1 MFFIT
6 TQPIPLF
13 VCGLCA
19 EDRSCTNY
27 PADFPIFIVWY
38 FGHKIFINKGKIQIL
53 YIQIC
58 IKNVNLSCSYIV
70 SLYRDLHVK
79 KIDIVLKDGHNHPA
93 PLNNRNAPFQ
103 ILQGSDRSYF
113 ELILKTPQYF
123 VVLLFE
129 NSKSQKKKSNCVY
142 FYWSWNLSF
151 STNSS
156 HKAGYHDLHK
166 NSITWR
172 LPKDT

>member
-19 EDRSCTNY
+19 EDRSCTDY

-58 IKNVNLSCSYIV
+58 IKNVKLL
-70 SLYRDLHVK
+70 LYRIFIQGSSCKEDRYSFK
-79 KIDIVLKDGHNHPA
+79 RWPQSSS
-93 PLNNRNAPFQ
+93 LNNRNAPFQ

-129 NSKSQKKKSNCVY
+129 NSKSQKKK
-142 FYWSWNLSF
+142 
-151 STNSS
+151 
-156 HKAGYHDLHK
+156 KK
-166 NSITWR
+166 
-172 LPKDT
+172 